1 MRDKCED
8 IDQLQ
13 LRWEDEKQE
22 LTDKV
27 DQLSLQLSETE
38 RIKTNQIS
46 EHKNQSKIEI
56 EVYRK
61 QFNTNEES
69 YSREMRR
76 LKDKLRCKD

>member
-1 MRDKCED
+1 MRDKCEN

-27 DQLSLQLSETE
+27 DQLSLQLSEAE

>member
-38 RIKTNQIS
+38 RIKTNQIR
-46 EHKNQSKIEI
+46 
-56 EVYRK
+56 Y
-61 QFNTNEES
+61 
-69 YSREMRR
+69 
-76 LKDKLRCKD
+76 LRTCS